1 MNGPVNLERLHA
13 AEDAAVTESRAAL
26 RCLVVDDDRVSR
38 QLMSSAG
45 RLLNLEVRETGCA
58 NEAMNWLQQ
67 ERFDLVLLDHQLD
80 GLTGVSVLA
89 YLCDWAKQRGTLI
102 PPVLVCSG
110 DIGLIDMKHYQSL
123 QVHDVLKKPLSLDRL
138 AFSMRKL
145 LQI

>member
-1 MNGPVNLERLHA
+1 MNEIATEATTPVQS
-13 AEDAAVTESRAAL
+13 VPL

-38 QLMSSAG
+38 QLMVSAG
-45 RLLNLEVRETGCA
+45 RLLSLEARETGCA

-89 YLCDWAKQRGTLI
+89 YLADWARQRGTVI

-110 DIGLIDMKHYQSL
+110 AIGLLDMKQYQTL
-123 QVHDVLKKPLSLDRL
+123 QVHDVLKKPLSIDRL
-138 AFSMRKL
+138 AFAMRKL